1 MYQRKKVKTAR
12 IFGEPIFP
20 NINVTE
26 EKLQMPPGMHGAK
39 RKRANR
45 SEYGKQ
51 LLEKQKVRQI
61 YGLKEKQFREYYH
74 EANRKS
80 EPTPSAMLSL
90 LERRLDNVVFRTGL
104 AVTRDMARQFISHG
118 HIMVNGEIVT
128 IPSYSVREGDV
139 IRISEAGLRNKTLA
153 AQKEELN
160 SQEIPTWME
169 YNPKETSFTITSTPY
184 ADQESQNFDLT
195 LVVQF
200 YSR

>member
-12 IFGEPIFP
+12 IFGERIFP
-20 NINVTE
+20 NVNVTD

-51 LLEKQKVRQI
+51 LLEKQKVRHI
-61 YGLKEKQFREYYH
+61 YGLRERQFQGYYQ
-74 EANRKS
+74 EANRRS
-80 EPTPSAMLSL
+80 EPTPAAMLSL
-90 LERRLDNVVFRTGL
+90 LESRLDNVVYRTGL
-104 AVTRDMARQFISHG
+104 ALTRDMARQFVSHG
-118 HIMVNGEIVT
+118 HIQVNGKIVT
-128 IPSYSVREGDV
+128 IPSYSVKEGEV
-139 IRISEAGLRNKTLA
+139 ISISENGLRNKTLA
-153 AQKEELN
+153 SQKEELN

-184 ADQESQNFDLT
+184 ADQDSQNFDLT